1 MLCPIWRTDGMDD
14 DSQIEMNEV
23 ARLVM
28 FTLFKR
34 KALTI
39 SKCIDARF

>member
-1 MLCPIWRTDGMDD
+1 MDD

-28 FTLFKR
+28 FTLSWR
-34 KALTI
+34 KTLTI
-39 SKCIDARF
+39 SVCMNARSNDGHAF